1 MVPKQLPRLDPQFQS
16 FQIPHTPERID
27 VIMPEICIVSQLQDH
42 GLDRLKLRFFQIIDY
57 SIGKCD
63 GVSFKSDVDARWTEL
78 GLEVWLVDGESF
90 RSRLSVDI
98 HEGRGRSGG
107 SEGLDVAWP
116 NTFVTFDLNHTVDV
130 IQREEP
136 NLKTELGGELGEDM
150 EAGVCVHYD
159 VATTSL
165 IS

>member
-1 MVPKQLPRLDPQFQS
+1 ML
-16 FQIPHTPERID
+16 
-27 VIMPEICIVSQLQDH
+27 
-42 GLDRLKLRFFQIIDY
+42 DY

-63 GVSFKSDVDARWTEL
+63 GVSVKSDVDARWTEL

-90 RSRLSVDI
+90 RSRLLVDI

-107 SEGLDVAWP
+107 SEGLDVSPVAWP
-116 NTFVTFDLNHTVDV
+116 NTFVTFDLNHTADF

-136 NLKTELGGELGEDM
+136 NLKTELGGELGEDV
-150 EAGVCVHYD
+150 EAGVCVHHD
-159 VATTSL
+159 VATISL